1 MQLGALIIC
10 PSMQFPFAF
19 LQWWKGY
26 TVKEDTWKLREN
38 LKNTENLV
46 REFEKEYKEEI
57 GLSQMATY

>member
-1 MQLGALIIC
+1 
-10 PSMQFPFAF
+10 MQFPFAF